1 MEDNKLMEE
10 NKELVKNIKS
20 TIKKLKLE
28 IINKEDTLDELLE
41 ELEVISDELSEMYY
55 YNNTNK

>member
-1 MEDNKLMEE
+1 MEE

-41 ELEVISDELSEMYY
+41 ELDS
-55 YNNTNK
+55 KK

>member
-1 MEDNKLMEE
+1 MEE